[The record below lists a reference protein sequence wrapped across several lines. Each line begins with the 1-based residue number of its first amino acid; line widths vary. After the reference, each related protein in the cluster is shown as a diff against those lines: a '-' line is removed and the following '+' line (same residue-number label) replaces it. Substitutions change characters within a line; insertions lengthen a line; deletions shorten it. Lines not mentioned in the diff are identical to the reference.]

1 MQTMAIRAGILTTS
15 DRGSRGER
23 QDTSAVAIRELL
35 DGIGAQVVRY
45 QVVPDDREVIA
56 DRLCAWAD
64 SGEVDLILTTGGTGL
79 AARDVTPEA
88 TRDAIDREAP
98 GIAEAMRAE
107 GMRHTPMAM
116 LSRATAGVRGR
127 CLIVNLPGSEKGAR
141 ESLSAILPALP
152 HAVELLRGRTEHPSE
167 GG

>member
-1 MQTMAIRAGILTTS
+1 MQPMTIRAGILTTS

-23 QDTSAVAIRELL
+23 EDTSAVAIRELL
-35 DGIGAQVVRY
+35 ASIGAQVVRY
-45 QVVPDDREVIA
+45 QIVPDDREVVA

-79 AARDVTPEA
+79 AERDVTPEA
-88 TRDAIDREAP
+88 TRDAIEREVP

-107 GMRHTPMAM
+107 GLRRTPMAM
-116 LSRATAGVRGR
+116 LSRAIAGVRGR
-127 CLIVNLPGSEKGAR
+127 CLIVNLPGSERGAR

-152 HAVELLRGRTEHPSE
+152 HAIELLQGQTEHRSAE
-167 GG
+167 G